1 MITTRISSK
10 GQVVLPKALR
20 ELQKWDPG
28 TELALVPMDGGIFM
42 HPLNPFPPSRVED
55 VLGSVKYKGK
65 PKSLAEIKNAW
76 KKMVR
81 KRHASGRY

>member
-10 GQVVLPKALR
+10 GQVVLPKTLR
-20 ELQKWDPG
+20 ESQRWDAG
-28 TELALVPMDGGIFM
+28 TELALVPMDGGVFM
-42 HPLNPFPPSRVED
+42 HPVNPFPPTRVED
-55 VLGSVKYKGK
+55 VLGSVKYTGK
-65 PKSLAEIKNAW
+65 PKSLAQMKNAY